1 LQAEGTATIS
11 LVSEALQTVVPESGE
26 KLTANDEDV
35 IMQVAMIMYNGGLI
49 DILLNLNAV
58 LTLILRHI

>member
-58 LTLILRHI
+58 LTLNLRHI